1 MKRLIVN
8 ADDYGRSPG
17 VNAGT
22 LQAHSGGIVTSA
34 TVMVLERASARGIRE
49 AAERAPRLSL
59 GLHFVL
65 TGGGS
70 PAAAGRDVPTLAPRG
85 SFRRTREEL
94 PRRIPEAEV
103 RAELEA
109 QIRVFETLALGP
121 PTHLDSHHHVALH
134 ASVAPAYAAVA
145 RERSLPARAPTDDA
159 RRMLR
164 AAGVRTPDHFI
175 DRFYAENVS
184 LRTLEEILTD
194 LPEGT
199 SELMCHP
206 GLVDDALEAG
216 STYVEEREREVEV
229 LSDPAI
235 RRLVRAKAIRLVGF
249 GEL

>member
-8 ADDYGRSPG
+8 ADDFGRSPG

-34 TVMVLERASARGIRE
+34 TVMILEKAAARGIEE

-65 TGGGS
+65 TGGGP
-70 PAAAGRDVPTLAPRG
+70 PAAPARDVPTLAPEG

-94 PRRIPEAEV
+94 PQRIPESEI

-109 QIRVFETLALGP
+109 QIGIFEATARRP

-134 ASVAPAYAAVA
+134 ACVAPVFAAVA
-145 RERSLPARAPTDDA
+145 HARSLPARAPTGDA

-175 DRFYAENVS
+175 DRFYAEDVRF
-184 LRTLEEILTD
+184 RTLEEILTG

-206 GLVDDALEAG
+206 GLVDDALRAG
-216 STYVEEREREVEV
+216 STYVEERQWEVGLLCDPTIRQLV
-229 LSDPAI
+229 L
-235 RRLVRAKAIRLVGF
+235 AKSIRLVGF
-249 GEL
+249 DAL

>member
-1 MKRLIVN
+1 VKRLIVN
-8 ADDYGRSPG
+8 ADDFGRSPG

-22 LQAHSGGIVTSA
+22 LHAHSGGIVTSA
-34 TVMVLERASARGIRE
+34 TVMVLEKASARGIRE

-65 TGGGS
+65 TGGGP
-70 PAAAGRDVPTLAPRG
+70 PAAAARDLPTLAPGGR
-85 SFRRTREEL
+85 FRRTREEL
-94 PRRIPEAEV
+94 PHRIPEAEV

-109 QIRVFETLALGP
+109 QIGMFQVLARRP

-134 ASVAPAYAAVA
+134 AGVAPAVAAVA
-145 RERSLPARAPTDDA
+145 RERSLPVRAPTDDA

-175 DRFYAENVS
+175 DRFYAEKVS
-184 LRTLEEILTD
+184 FETLEEILEG

-206 GLVDDALEAG
+206 GFVDEQLEAG
-216 STYVEEREREVEV
+216 STYVAEREGEVEV
-229 LSDPAI
+229 LRDPAI
-235 RRLVRAKAIRLVGF
+235 RQLVRAKAIRLVGF
-249 GEL
+249 DAL